1 MVLIFLYKIYPS
13 YSTRFRAFVKFSQGQ
28 LKGVKLLAK
37 LKNQCSTFNISLYLL
52 GDLAMNF
59 CTVFCA
65 LFLFVS
71 SFTQFAS
78 AESRIKDIV
87 NFEGIR
93 DNILVG
99 YGLVVGLNGSGDN
112 LKNSAFTEKGLVD
125 FLERLGINSRGSNL
139 KTKNIAAVMVTATI
153 SAFARTGSKISVSI
167 STLGDA
173 KSLKGGTLIATPLLG
188 ADGEVY
194 AVAQGPVS
202 IGSLADPDP
211 SKIKAV
217 PTSGYVNNGAII
229 EKEINFS
236 LKEVSEMRLALKNPD
251 ITTART
257 IATAINNA
265 QQDDLIASVEDP
277 GTIKVNVPNHY
288 RDNAVNFLAEIEN
301 LTIQPDQVAKIV
313 IDETTGTI
321 VISENVKINT
331 VAVAQ
336 GNLRVKIT
344 DQEGFVQSLR
354 NAAKSKKELDE
365 EQRAD
370 PGTNLAVLENGTNLS
385 DLVNG
390 LNALAVKTHDLV
402 AILKTIQQAG
412 ALQAEIEVR

>member
-1 MVLIFLYKIYPS
+1 M
-13 YSTRFRAFVKFSQGQ
+13 R
-28 LKGVKLLAK
+28 
-37 LKNQCSTFNISLYLL
+37 
-52 GDLAMNF
+52 F
-59 CTVFCA
+59 CTTLCL
-65 LFLFVS
+65 LFLFLS
-71 SFTQFAS
+71 SFVRFAL

-99 YGLVVGLNGSGDN
+99 YGLVVGLSGTGDN

-125 FLERLGINSRGSNL
+125 FLERLGVNSRGSNL
-139 KTKNIAAVMVTATI
+139 KTKNIAAVMVTTTL
-153 SAFARTGSKISVSI
+153 SAFARTGSKISVNI

-202 IGSLADPDP
+202 IGSFSDPDP
-211 SKIKAV
+211 IKARPV
-217 PTSGYVNNGAII
+217 LTSGYISNGAII

-236 LKEVSEMRLALKNPD
+236 LKGLSEIRLALKNPD
-251 ITTART
+251 ITTARAIT
-257 IATAINNA
+257 TSINNA
-265 QQDDLIASVEDP
+265 LQDNSIANTEDP
-277 GTIKVNVPNHY
+277 GTVKLNIPDEY
-288 RDNAVNFLAEIEN
+288 DNNAIDFLADIEN
-301 LTIQPDQVAKIV
+301 LTIQPDQIAKIV
-313 IDETTGTI
+313 IDEATGTI

-344 DQEGFVQSLR
+344 DQDGFIQSLR
-354 NAAKSKKELDE
+354 NAAKSKKDLDDE
-365 EQRAD
+365 RRAD
-370 PGTNLAVLENGTNLS
+370 PGTNLAVLDNSTNLN

-390 LNALAVKTHDLV
+390 LNALAVKTTDLV
-402 AILKTIQQAG
+402 AILRTIQHAG

>member
-1 MVLIFLYKIYPS
+1 
-13 YSTRFRAFVKFSQGQ
+13 
-28 LKGVKLLAK
+28 
-37 LKNQCSTFNISLYLL
+37 
-52 GDLAMNF
+52 MNF
-59 CTVFCA
+59 CTIFCA
-65 LFLFVS
+65 LFLFIS

-202 IGSLADPDP
+202 IGSLADSDP

-344 DQEGFVQSLR
+344 DQEGFIQSLR

-370 PGTNLAVLENGTNLS
+370 PGTNLAILENGTNLS

>member
-1 MVLIFLYKIYPS
+1 M
-13 YSTRFRAFVKFSQGQ
+13 RFNTAF
-28 LKGVKLLAK
+28 
-37 LKNQCSTFNISLYLL
+37 C
-52 GDLAMNF
+52 M
-59 CTVFCA
+59 
-65 LFLFVS
+65 LFLFLL
-71 SFTQFAS
+71 SFIKIAL

-93 DNILVG
+93 DNILIG
-99 YGLVVGLNGSGDN
+99 YGLVVGLSGTGDN
-112 LKNSAFTEKGLVD
+112 LKNAAFTEKGLVD
-125 FLERLGINSRGSNL
+125 FLERLGVNSRGSNL
-139 KTKNIAAVMVTATI
+139 KTRNIAAVMVTTTI
-153 SAFARTGSKISVSI
+153 SAFARTGSKISVNI

-202 IGSLADPDP
+202 IGSLSDPDP
-211 SKIKAV
+211 VKAKPV
-217 PTSGYVNNGAII
+217 LTSGYVSNGAII

-236 LKEVSEMRLALKNPD
+236 LKGLSEMKLALKNPD
-251 ITTART
+251 ITTARA
-257 IATAINNA
+257 IATSINNA
-265 QQDDLIASVEDP
+265 LQNDSIAITEDP
-277 GTIKVNVPNHY
+277 GTVKLSVPEQY
-288 RDNAVNFLAEIEN
+288 TDNAINFLAEIEN
-301 LTIQPDQVAKIV
+301 LTIQPDQIAKIV
-313 IDETTGTI
+313 IDEATGTI

-344 DQEGFVQSLR
+344 DQEGFIQSLR
-354 NAAKSKKELDE
+354 NAVKSKKDLDD

-370 PGTNLAVLENGTNLS
+370 PGTNFALLDSSANLS

-390 LNALAVKTHDLV
+390 LNALAVRTPDLI

-412 ALQAEIEVR
+412 ALQAEIEIR